1 MSGCIDLDRK
11 PTFLII
17 TGLESG
23 AIALGGCVAVLTED
37 GVSAELLARLDA
49 VPELADRSD
58 VVVLSG
64 GLTNQNLKV
73 TTPVGVYVARLSTP
87 ESSLLAIDRAHEHV
101 NSVAAAQSG
110 AAPSVVA
117 YVAEASILVVDYV
130 DGRTWDSVDILVPA
144 NAGRI
149 AEVCHLLHAGPA
161 FGNDF
166 NMLLLQRH
174 YLTIVQERDL
184 RLPDRYLEFAGHA
197 QAIEQA
203 LATRPVAAA
212 PCNNDLL
219 AANFIDT
226 GDRVWLIDYEYSG
239 NNDPFFEIGNIWSE
253 ASGTPDDLA
262 RLVTAYAGR
271 RSRALTAR
279 AWLWGLMSKYG
290 WTLWASIQDGTSE
303 LEFDFWAWGME
314 KYERVIAE
322 FDSADFGRAL
332 EEVRQSD

>member
-1 MSGCIDLDRK
+1 
-11 PTFLII
+11 
-17 TGLESG
+17 
-23 AIALGGCVAVLTED
+23 VAVLTEH

-49 VPELADRSD
+49 VPLLADRSD
-58 VVVLSG
+58 VTVLSG

-73 TTPVGVYVARLSTP
+73 STATGTYVARLSTP
-87 ESSLLAIDRAHEHV
+87 ESSLLAIDRHHEHV
-101 NSVAAAQSG
+101 NSVAAAVSG
-110 AAPSVVA
+110 AAPSVAA
-117 YVAEASILVVDYV
+117 YVPEANILVVDYI
-130 DGRTWDSVDILVPA
+130 DGRTWSSADILEVS
-144 NAGRI
+144 NASRI
-149 AEVCHLLHAGPA
+149 AEVCHLLHDGPP

-166 NMLLLQRH
+166 NMLELQRH
-174 YLTIVQERDL
+174 YLRIVQERDL
-184 RLPDRYLEFAGHA
+184 RLPDRYLDFTAHA

-203 LATRPVAAA
+203 LAVRAVPAA

-239 NNDPFFEIGNIWSE
+239 NNDPLFEIGNIWSE
-253 ASGTPDDLA
+253 ASGTPDDLG

-290 WTLWASIQDGTSE
+290 WTLWGSIQDGTSD
-303 LEFDFWAWGME
+303 LDFDFWAWGME

-322 FDSADFGRAL
+322 FDSSDFGRAL
-332 EEVRQSD
+332 EEVRLSD

>member
-1 MSGCIDLDRK
+1 M
-11 PTFLII
+11 
-17 TGLESG
+17 
-23 AIALGGCVAVLTED
+23 AVLTEN
-37 GVSAELLARLDA
+37 GVGAELLARLDA
-49 VPELADRSD
+49 VPQLADRCD

-73 TTPVGVYVARLSTP
+73 STPAGTYVARLSTP
-87 ESSLLAIDRAHEHV
+87 ESSLLAIDRSHEHV
-101 NSVAAAQSG
+101 NSAAAAESG

-117 YVAEASILVVDYV
+117 FAPEANILVVDYI
-130 DGRTWDSVDILVPA
+130 DGRTWDSADILAPA

-149 AEVCHLLHAGPA
+149 AEVCHLLHSSPA

-166 NMLLLQRH
+166 NMLSLQRH

-184 RLPDRYLEFAGHA
+184 RLPDRYLDFTGHVS
-197 QAIEQA
+197 AIEDA
-203 LATRPVAAA
+203 LKARPVPAT

-253 ASGTPDDLA
+253 ASGAPDDLA
-262 RLVTAYAGR
+262 RLVTAYVGR
-271 RSRALTAR
+271 TSRALTAR

-290 WTLWASIQDGTSE
+290 WTLWASIQDGTSD
-303 LEFDFWAWGME
+303 LDFDFWAWGME

-322 FDSADFGRAL
+322 FDSPDFGRAL
-332 EEVRQSD
+332 EVVRHSD